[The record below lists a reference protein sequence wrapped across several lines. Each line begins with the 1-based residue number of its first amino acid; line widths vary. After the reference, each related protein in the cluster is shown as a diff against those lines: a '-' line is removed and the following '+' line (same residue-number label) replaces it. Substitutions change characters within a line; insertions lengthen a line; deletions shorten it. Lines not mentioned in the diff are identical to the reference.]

1 MKTLS
6 KSINEQD
13 SMEKGTTKDS
23 LKYNFSISSKKK
35 LTNKSYKDSPSFE
48 KSINIINKNNDSP
61 TIFYLSNISISNE
74 EFINSSNYQNINK
87 IINQIAYH
95 IQPKNKSKYFPLSE
109 KILLDLFINISEFN
123 ESNYDFYISYFNLC
137 KLLREINLINTPLI
151 NDVAITQNDDLDI
164 ILKEILSNNN
174 SKKLNFKDFLRFL
187 AYLTNKIDPLHF
199 IDKPRNALNFII
211 SKYFYSYY
219 ENNKNNLISLI
230 FSYIFTIKLEKDIN
244 KILEEIINFLNDLY
258 ISFFKDEIDN
268 SQSTD
273 YCVDEKR
280 NPLKYIINSM
290 KYLGIFP
297 VLINIKELAI
307 MYFIFLD
314 DNNNNNNLNFQ
325 NSNIKE
331 MNKNF
336 TFGKFCQFFLTLS
349 LYIKEKNFIALKQY
363 THLLIKKE
371 NNNDFD
377 NILKNGI
384 KEGIIK
390 FIMNL
395 KIKNLYKQIDSDNS
409 NLDFSFKIKIKEK
422 NKVNSDII
430 KLDSKELNFIRG
442 IFESYSSDFDQY
454 FNYQISFSEIITFLK
469 HYNLLAKNNNKKHSQ
484 NFLKEELSK
493 AQNNSRN
500 NIIKLKRSLHSLD
513 FLFDNKINK
522 NNKVKN
528 NNLKSKQVNLVD
540 VEIIF
545 SKVIY
550 LGKMNMNI
558 NKSMDNIF
566 SNTNTFNN
574 KELKLKHNLNFKCF
588 VYFLFLISTKLT
600 FNSFYEF
607 IAYLSDERDKIKIFK
622 LRSREIN
629 LKDIYQKYNELN
641 ASELIDIIQ
650 EFSPLINIYYLLY
663 TKELNK
669 NDITFNLYKRIF
681 AQFEIF
687 PKIVNNEILK
697 NIFYVLYHIKASS
710 TENIINNIEE
720 TKEENF
726 IEKNREIG
734 FKELMNSFGI
744 IALYLSQIS
753 ELNIIQSLLSLFYI
767 IIKSEKIKP
776 SLKKINTINFNFVE
790 VLKNKVIEISKKY
803 KNFMKEEEP
812 EFIKFLKNPYL

>member
-1 MKTLS
+1 M
-6 KSINEQD
+6 INEQD
-13 SMEKGTTKDS
+13 SVEKRATKDS
-23 LKYNFSISSKKK
+23 LKNNFSISSKKK
-35 LTNKSYKDSPSFE
+35 FANKSNKNSLSD
-48 KSINIINKNNDSP
+48 KSNINMINKNNGRP

-74 EFINSSNYQNINK
+74 KFINSSNYQNINK
-87 IINQIAYH
+87 VIYQIAYH
-95 IQPKNKSKYFPLSE
+95 IQPKNQNKYFSLSE

-137 KLLREINLINTPLI
+137 NLLKEINLINTPLI
-151 NDVAITQNDDLDI
+151 NDVIITQNDDLDI
-164 ILKEILSNNN
+164 ILKEILKNKK
-174 SKKLNFKDFLRFL
+174 SKKLNYKEFLRFL

-199 IDKPRNALNFII
+199 IDKPKNAVNFII

-244 KILEEIINFLNDLY
+244 KILEEILNFLNDLY
-258 ISFFKDEIDN
+258 ITFFKDEIDN
-268 SQSTD
+268 SQNTN
-273 YCVDEKR
+273 YCIDEKR
-280 NPLKYIINSM
+280 SPFKYIINTM

-297 VLINIKELAI
+297 VLINIKEMAI
-307 MYFIFLD
+307 LYYILLD
-314 DNNNNNNLNFQ
+314 DNNNNNYLNIQ
-325 NSNIKE
+325 DESIKE

-336 TFGKFCQFFLTLS
+336 KFGKFCQYFLTLS

-363 THLLIKKE
+363 THILNKKA

-395 KIKNLYKQIDSDNS
+395 KIKNLYKQLNPDNS
-409 NLDFSFKIKIKEK
+409 DINFSFKISEK
-422 NKVNSDII
+422 GKNDIISSDII
-430 KLDSKELNFIRG
+430 KLDNKELNFIKG
-442 IFESYSSDFDQY
+442 IFESYSSDFDQN
-454 FNYQISFSEIITFLK
+454 FNYHISFSEIITFLK
-469 HYNLLAKNNNKKHSQ
+469 HYNLLIKNNNKKHTQ
-484 NFLKEELSK
+484 NFLKEELIK

-513 FLFDNKINK
+513 YLFDKKINK
-522 NNKVKN
+522 NNKIKN
-528 NNLKSKQVNLVD
+528 NNLEFKQINLVD

-566 SNTNTFNN
+566 SNTSIFNN
-574 KELKLKHNLNFKCF
+574 REVKQKHHLNFKFF
-588 VYFLFLISTKLT
+588 VYFLFLISKKLS
-600 FNSFYEF
+600 FNSFSEF
-607 IAYLSDERDKIKIFK
+607 IVYLSDERDKIKAFK
-622 LRSREIN
+622 LRSREMN

-641 ASELIDIIQ
+641 TSELIDIIQ

-681 AQFEIF
+681 SEFEIF
-687 PKIVNNEILK
+687 PKIVNNELLK
-697 NIFYVLYHIKASS
+697 NIFYILYHIKTSN
-710 TENIINNIEE
+710 TENIINNNEE
-720 TKEENF
+720 TIEDNF

-767 IIKSEKIKP
+767 IIRSEKIKP
-776 SLKKINTINFNFVE
+776 SLKKINAINFNFVE

-803 KNFMKEEEP
+803 NNFMKEDEP

>member
-1 MKTLS
+1 MKSLS

-13 SMEKGTTKDS
+13 SLEKGTTKDS
-23 LKYNFSISSKKK
+23 LKNNFSISSKKK
-35 LTNKSYKDSPSFE
+35 ISNKSYKVSPSIE
-48 KSINIINKNNDSP
+48 KRINMINISP

-87 IINQIAYH
+87 IIYQIAYH
-95 IQPKNKSKYFPLSE
+95 IQPKNKSKYFSLSE

-151 NDVAITQNDDLDI
+151 NEVIITKNDDLDI
-164 ILKEILSNNN
+164 ILKDILSNKK
-174 SKKLNFKDFLRFL
+174 SKNLNFKDFLRFL

-199 IDKPRNALNFII
+199 IDKPRNALNFFI

-230 FSYIFTIKLEKDIN
+230 FSYIFTIKQERDIN

-268 SQSTD
+268 SQNTN
-273 YCVDEKR
+273 YLIDEKK

-297 VLINIKELAI
+297 ILINIKELAI
-307 MYFIFLD
+307 MYYILLD
-314 DNNNNNNLNFQ
+314 NNNNNLNIQ
-325 NSNIKE
+325 DVNIKI

-349 LYIKEKNFIALKQY
+349 LYIKEKKFIALNQY
-363 THLLIKKE
+363 SHLLNKKA

-390 FIMNL
+390 FIMSL
-395 KIKNLYKQIDSDNS
+395 KIKNLYKQLDPDNS
-409 NLDFSFKIKIKEK
+409 NLDFSLKIRKKAKAK
-422 NKVNSDII
+422 NEDNCDLI
-430 KLDSKELNFIRG
+430 KLNNKELNFIRG
-442 IFESYSSDFDQY
+442 IFESYSSDVDQY
-454 FNYQISFSEIITFLK
+454 FNYQISFSEIITLLK
-469 HYNLLAKNNNKKHSQ
+469 HYNLLTKNNNKKHSQ
-484 NFLKEELSK
+484 NFLEEELSK

-500 NIIKLKRSLHSLD
+500 NILKLKRSLHSLD
-513 FLFDNKINK
+513 FLFDKNISK

-528 NNLKSKQVNLVD
+528 NNLKSKQVNLVE

-550 LGKMNMNI
+550 LGKMNMKI
-558 NKSMDNIF
+558 NKSMDNILF
-566 SNTNTFNN
+566 SNTSTYND

-588 VYFLFLISTKLT
+588 IYFLFLISKKL
-600 FNSFYEF
+600 SFISLSEF
-607 IAYLSDERDKIKIFK
+607 IGYLSDERDKIKVFK
-622 LRSREIN
+622 LSIREMN
-629 LKDIYQKYNELN
+629 LKNIYQKYNELN
-641 ASELIDIIQ
+641 TSELIDIIQ

-669 NDITFNLYKRIF
+669 NDITFNLFKRIYTE
-681 AQFEIF
+681 FEIF

-697 NIFYVLYHIKASS
+697 NIFYVLYHIKASNI
-710 TENIINNIEE
+710 ENIINNNEENIED
-720 TKEENF
+720 NF

-753 ELNIIQSLLSLFYI
+753 EFNIIQSLLSLFYI
-767 IIKSEKIKP
+767 IIKSEKIKS
-776 SLKKINTINFNFVE
+776 SLKKINAINFNYVE

-803 KNFMKEEEP
+803 HNFMKEDEP
-812 EFIKFLKNPYL
+812 EFIQFLKNPYL